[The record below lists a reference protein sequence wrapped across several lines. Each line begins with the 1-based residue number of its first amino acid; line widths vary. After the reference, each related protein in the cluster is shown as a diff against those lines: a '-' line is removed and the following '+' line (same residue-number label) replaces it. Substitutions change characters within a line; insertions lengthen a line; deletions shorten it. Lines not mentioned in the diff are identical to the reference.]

1 MTPFSET
8 EKYGIFSEKQIKDCS
23 AQTHEKMSPLM
34 SKIKLLIID
43 DDENILNQMKW
54 ALKHR
59 YEVFLAGDRRKGMD
73 LFRRE
78 LPRLVTLDLGLPP
91 HPRQATEGLLA
102 LSEML
107 EMNPS
112 AKILVVSGNSDQKN
126 ALQAIEQ
133 GAYDFF
139 TKPIEIDAIQ
149 HTLRRA
155 NHLFQL
161 EEENRQLK
169 KQPIP
174 DSGMIG
180 SSRAMEDL
188 HKTINKI
195 AGNSFPILIT
205 GESGTGKELVAHAIH
220 QKSERATLPF
230 VAINCG
236 AIPENLMESE
246 LFGHEKGAFTGAHA
260 KKKGRIEFAQGGT
273 LFLDEIGELPLK
285 LQVKLLRFLQEKTL
299 ERVGGHKTLEM
310 DVRVL
315 AATNRD
321 LKQGIAEGHFRED
334 LFYRLSVVSIL
345 SPPLRKREGDP
356 PLLARAF
363 IQRFCEETGKR
374 NKKLTQEA
382 LKAITAYAWPG
393 NVRELENKIKRAV
406 VMAEGP
412 SLTVEDLELS
422 KLGTL
427 APLPR
432 LKDAKD
438 QLERDLIQNALSRT
452 GGNITHAATALGIS
466 RQSFHD
472 IMSKHKIDRAT

>member
-1 MTPFSET
+1 
-8 EKYGIFSEKQIKDCS
+8 
-23 AQTHEKMSPLM
+23 M

-54 ALKHR
+54 ALKDH
-59 YEVFLAGDRRKGMD
+59 YEIFLAGDRRKGMD

-107 EMNPS
+107 EMNS
-112 AKILVVSGNSDQKN
+112 KAKILVVSGNSDQKN

-155 NHLFQL
+155 DHLFQL
-161 EEENRQLK
+161 EAENRQLK
-169 KQPIP
+169 KQPIAG
-174 DSGMIG
+174 SGMIG
-180 SSRAMEDL
+180 NSRAMENL

-195 AGNSFPILIT
+195 SNNSFPVLIT

-220 QKSERATLPF
+220 EKSERAALPF

-260 KKKGRIEFAQGGT
+260 QKKGRIEFAEGGT
-273 LFLDEIGELPLK
+273 LFLDEIGELPLN

-299 ERVGGHKTLEM
+299 ERVGGHKTLEI

-321 LKQGIAEGHFRED
+321 LKQGISEGRFRED
-334 LFYRLSVVSIL
+334 LFYRLSVVSIV
-345 SPPLRKREGDP
+345 SPPLREREGDP
-356 PLLARAF
+356 LLLARAF

-374 NKKLTQEA
+374 NKRLTQETS
-382 LKAITAYAWPG
+382 KAITAYDWPG

-412 SLTVEDLELS
+412 SLTLEDLELS
-422 KLGTL
+422 TLSTL

-472 IMSKHKIDRAT
+472 ILSKHKIDRPS